1 MQSQGDRGEALVK
14 ENNQRTAAKEAEANA
29 LAGKDA
35 PERAMWA
42 SAYGRAT
49 EASAGGRATEE

>member
-49 EASAGGRATEE
+49 EASATEE